1 MRPWIDPPLDAAGR
15 WLGALGVTADRLT
28 VAGFVIGLGA
38 AVAIALGQFGLG
50 LTLVAVNRVAD
61 GLDGAI
67 ARVTGPT
74 DRGGFLDIA
83 LDFVFYASI
92 PLAFAIHDAAGNAL
106 PAAVLLASFLANGG
120 AFFAFAIAAAKRGL
134 ETSAQGLKSMYY
146 LAGLAEGAETIA
158 AFCAFCLWPDAFALI
173 AYLFS
178 AVCILSALGRL
189 VLGWRTLG

>member
-15 WLGALGVTADRLT
+15 WLGARGVTADRLT

-50 LTLVAVNRVAD
+50 LTLVAVNRLAD

-106 PAAVLLASFLANGG
+106 PAAALLASFLANGG